1 MFHGVDVPALIST
14 HFVVSYG
21 PQNGDSFA
29 CVLPVV
35 PCRGRHRTSLAC
47 CSTCDPQCSSGI
59 DAHGT
64 EERERK
70 RNRHGELLHLGVEE
84 VAVVEAV
91 GIEDRGDLAE
101 VLVDGEHGSPRYE
114 RTAGARYE
122 DSVEV
127 ARVVEPR
134 TVDVVLR
141 PGHPAT
147 VQLRHRTVHNNTN

>member
-1 MFHGVDVPALIST
+1 MALKS
-14 HFVVSYG
+14 
-21 PQNGDSFA
+21 
-29 CVLPVV
+29 
-35 PCRGRHRTSLAC
+35 
-47 CSTCDPQCSSGI
+47 
-59 DAHGT
+59 
-64 EERERK
+64 ERK

-114 RTAGARYE
+114 RAAGARYE